1 MALFALEVG
10 DALAARSL
18 ECAYAS
24 ALSVVNQSHDM
35 AEDVSD
41 AVAESGRTKKPVGKV
56 ASKSSLAEESS
67 ARLRSQ
73 LMSMYFKVGTLPR
86 HQGLLCVQQL
96 SAHR

>member
-24 ALSVVNQSHDM
+24 ALSVVNQSHGM
-35 AEDVSD
+35 AEEDVSD
-41 AVAESGRTKKPVGKV
+41 AAAGSDKAKRGVGRVS
-56 ASKSSLAEESS
+56 SKSSLAEESS

-73 LMSMYFKVGTLPR
+73 LMSMYFKVGDIN
-86 HQGLLCVQQL
+86 
-96 SAHR
+96 S